1 MEMEEKMNK
10 DIILEYLEKNGLSDV
25 DILKEDDELL
35 LATGY
40 YDFDDAEKGASAEYA
55 KTQVEEEEDSA
66 LYNEYLVNYLVDMAV
81 DHMGEVMEEIIEE
94 ENVDAQYLTYEMDP
108 EDMNSVQVAM
118 LFSKGDID
126 KDLEDILD
134 ELEL

>member
-1 MEMEEKMNK
+1 MNK

-25 DILKEDDELL
+25 DIIKEADDLL

-40 YDFDDAEKGASAEYA
+40 YDFDDAEKSAAADYA
-55 KTQVEEEEDSA
+55 KTQVEEDEDSD

-94 ENVDAQYLTYEMDP
+94 ENVDAQYLTYEMDT
-108 EDMNSVQVAM
+108 EDMTSVQVAM

>member
-1 MEMEEKMNK
+1 MNK
-10 DIILEYLEKNGLSDV
+10 DNILEYLEKNGLSDV
-25 DILKEDDELL
+25 DILKEDDNLL
-35 LATGY
+35 LVTGY
-40 YDFDDAEKGASAEYA
+40 YDYDDAETAASREYA
-55 KTQVEEEEDSA
+55 KTQVEEEEDKGLYDEA
-66 LYNEYLVNYLVDMAV
+66 LMNYLVDMAV
-81 DHMGEVMEEIIEE
+81 DHVGEVMEEIIEE

-108 EDMNSVQVAM
+108 EDITSLQVAM

>member
-1 MEMEEKMNK
+1 MNK

-25 DILKEDDELL
+25 DILKEDDDLL

-55 KTQVEEEEDSA
+55 KTQEEEEEDAA

-81 DHMGEVMEEIIEE
+81 DHVGEVMEEIIEE

>member
-1 MEMEEKMNK
+1 METEEKMNK

-25 DILKEDDELL
+25 DILREDDELL
-35 LATGY
+35 LTTGY
-40 YDFDDAEKGASAEYA
+40 YDFDDAEKAASSEYA
-55 KTQVEEEEDSA
+55 KTQVEEENDKA
-66 LYNEYLVNYLVDMAV
+66 LYTEYKVNYLVDMAV
-81 DHMGEVMEEIIEE
+81 DHVGEVMEEIIEE